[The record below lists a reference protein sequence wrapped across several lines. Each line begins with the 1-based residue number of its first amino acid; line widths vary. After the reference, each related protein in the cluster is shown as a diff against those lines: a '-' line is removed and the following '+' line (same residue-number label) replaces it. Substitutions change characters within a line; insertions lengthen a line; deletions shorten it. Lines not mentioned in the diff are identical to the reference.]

1 MEILLYEDVFEK
13 LLAIST
19 EKTDKKIIAD
29 ILRNENSYILYS
41 KKYFDFIQAKIEDDD
56 LFLQICKGIIDDNG
70 KKIESNPSAT
80 SFDEEYA
87 HLYAKSG
94 NVVLPIAY
102 NVNPETPKIAIISQR
117 QKPNYHWFATQLAA
131 LHHNPIS
138 LNCFDFEND
147 TQIQAFFETFFSI
160 PKQIAYINIFDRETT
175 EISHNR
181 FDTIKNRI
189 KVHYYTLQQR
199 DYLGITD
206 YFTQKLLL
214 FKTRKKELTHGRRII
229 FENFVLISD
238 NAFNNL
244 NIGEDWN
251 IYIEYNP
258 PHARNWLSLKSHYQR
273 VSL

>member
-1 MEILLYEDVFEK
+1 MEVLLYEDIFEN
-13 LLAIST
+13 LLAVST
-19 EKTDKKIIAD
+19 EKADKKLIAD
-29 ILRNENSYILYS
+29 ILRNENAHILYS
-41 KKYFDFIQAKIEDDD
+41 KKYFDYIQAQIGDDD
-56 LFLQICKGIIDDNG
+56 LFLQIRKNIIDDNG
-70 KKIESNPSAT
+70 KNIESLAIST
-80 SFDEEYA
+80 SFEEEYS
-87 HLYAKSG
+87 HLYEKSG

-102 NVNPETPKIAIISQR
+102 HTNAEMPKIALISQR
-117 QKPNYHWFATQLAA
+117 QKPNYHWFVTQLAA

-138 LNCFDFEND
+138 LNCFDFEQES
-147 TQIQAFFETFFSI
+147 QIQAFFEAFFSL
-160 PKQIAYINIFDRETT
+160 PKQIAYVNIFDRETN

-181 FDTIKNRI
+181 FDTVKNRI

-199 DYLGITD
+199 DYFGIQD

-244 NIGEDWN
+244 KIGEDWN
-251 IYIEYNP
+251 IQIEYNP
-258 PHARNWLSLKSHYQR
+258 SNARNWLSLSTHYQR